1 MDNTFG
7 VFRAA
12 YIIAAV
18 VYAGYA
24 LTIWLRA
31 KRIRERLGQVNR
43 QLGETADGPSR

>member
-1 MDNTFG
+1 MADTWG

-18 VYAGYA
+18 VYGGYA

-31 KRIRERLGQVNR
+31 KRVREKIAEAERFTGAPAHR
-43 QLGETADGPSR
+43 PAR

>member
-12 YIIAAV
+12 YIIAVV
-18 VYAGYA
+18 VYGGYA

-31 KRIRERLGQVNR
+31 KRIRERLR
-43 QLGETADGPSR
+43 ERR

>member
-1 MDNTFG
+1 MAETWG

-18 VYAGYA
+18 VYGGYA

-31 KRIRERLGQVNR
+31 KRIREKLKMTER
-43 QLGETADGPSR
+43 